1 MPLLK
6 TLILPTG
13 KLIFHIFGS
22 LAEFVRSLIRERV
35 KSGLESTKKHGKKF
49 GCPDALDNKA
59 KEMGFAKFNGEA
71 PKIKAGVRVNLNQS
85 TIKLCSLFV
94 LRLQ

>member
-59 KEMGFAKFNGEA
+59 KEMGFAKFNEA
-71 PKIKAGVRVNLNQS
+71 PKIIAGVRVNLNQS
-85 TIKLCSLFV
+85 TIK
-94 LRLQ
+94 